1 MLQRA
6 LHPPLEAG
14 EIREADLGIIALC
27 QGDFEV
33 GATVEEI
40 RPKVKQPTQSGGLSL
55 VAPKRRIWH
64 AREPC
69 LVDAVDGEDS

>member
-14 EIREADLGIIALC
+14 EIREVELGIIALC
-27 QGDFEV
+27 EGDFEI
-33 GATVEEI
+33 GATVEEV
-40 RPKVKQPTQSGGLSL
+40 RPTVIQPIQSGSL
-55 VAPKRRIWH
+55 PRGADKRRIWH

-69 LVDAVDGEDS
+69 LIDAVDNEDP